1 MARMTSHI
9 ASVIRGSVGGL
20 TYSANQYHQII
31 CKARTAPVQPN
42 TSSQSRIKGAFT
54 QASTD
59 WLTQIPAVRD
69 AWADYAESLVYSG
82 PLGDYSVSNR
92 SVFMSNIG
100 FMLYLQSRGVTFTSA
115 QKTAP
120 VETGFLGI
128 GAVTISA
135 PAVVGIGF
143 NVDIDNPN
151 SEDVKAIMN
160 ISRPFEVTRE
170 RFKGPFDTDSLESLD
185 IETLSNSDVDF
196 DGLVLGKVYFL
207 RLRLIVDDGP
217 KRIST
222 EQIYRCVSQQT
233 VIAKERKS
241 VPSRARKVAP

>member
-20 TYSANQYHQII
+20 TYSANQYYQII
-31 CKARTAPVQPN
+31 GKARTAPVQPN
-42 TSSQSRIKGAFT
+42 TQAQSRVKGAFT
-54 QASTD
+54 QASVD
-59 WLTQIPAVRD
+59 WLVQIPAVRA
-69 AWADYAESLVYSG
+69 AWADYAESLVYTG

-100 FMLYLQSRGVTFTSA
+100 WMHYLAARGITLTTS

-128 GAVTISA
+128 GAVTFSA
-135 PAVVGIGF
+135 PSVVGIGF
-143 NVDIDNPN
+143 NIDIANPN
-151 SEDVKAIMN
+151 TEDVKAILY
-160 ISRPFEVTRE
+160 ISRPFDVTRE
-170 RFKGPFDTDSLESLD
+170 RFKGPFNTDSLTALD
-185 IETLSNSDVDF
+185 IETLSSSDTDF
-196 DGLVLGKVYFL
+196 LSLVNGKRYFI

-222 EQIYRCVSQQT
+222 EQFFN
-233 VIAKERKS
+233 VIASET
-241 VPSRARKVAP
+241 VV